1 VTYDNEQARRLHGD
15 KDSRVIT
22 AEDGYFFL
30 PPALTKCILD
40 NEQVCVCVCV
50 CVCVA
55 ECGCGRGCP
64 SVCLSVCQSVCLNV
78 AVAMAMGWLWLV
90 GSIKL

>member
-1 VTYDNEQARRLHGD
+1 MTYDNEQARGLDGD
-15 KDSRVIT
+15 RDTRVIT

-50 CVCVA
+50 A
-55 ECGCGRGCP
+55 ECGCGRGCLSICL
-64 SVCLSVCQSVCLNV
+64 SVCLSVCLTV